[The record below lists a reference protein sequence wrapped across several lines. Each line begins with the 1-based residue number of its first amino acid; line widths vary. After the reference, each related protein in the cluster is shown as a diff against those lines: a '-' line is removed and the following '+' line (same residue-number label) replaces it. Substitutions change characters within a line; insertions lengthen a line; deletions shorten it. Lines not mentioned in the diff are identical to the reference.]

1 MDSLTFLLALI
12 PSVLSFAISVFYAYM
27 EYKKSKEPP
36 KDEVWETATKII
48 CSNDDDAYSD
58 DFAELYLELKFFKE
72 NTEFVCQH
80 STIKQAMDAK
90 KAESKSKQS
99 E

>member
-1 MDSLTFLLALI
+1 MDTLTLLLALI
-12 PSVLSFAISVFYAYM
+12 PSFLSCAISVFYAYL

-48 CSNDDDAYSD
+48 CANGGNVYSD

-72 NTEFVCQH
+72 NPEYVQQH
-80 STIKQAMDAK
+80 NTIRNAMNAK
-90 KAESKSKQS
+90 KAEPELQ
-99 E
+99 